1 MVARRRH
8 SGLTLVSPATIS
20 GTGSTCLWGRRWPL
34 PGRSGAGT
42 APLGSITLPRS
53 PSRWRGCGQ
62 ASTLEGLHLIRC
74 HVSGWMQRGFRS
86 PEADSRAE
94 LKQGGG

>member
-1 MVARRRH
+1 MARRRH
-8 SGLTLVSPATIS
+8 SGLTLVSPATIL
-20 GTGSTCLWGRRWPL
+20 GTGSTCLWGRRWLL
-34 PGRSGAGT
+34 PGRSRAST
-42 APLGSITLPRS
+42 APLGSIALPRS

-62 ASTLEGLHLIRC
+62 ASTLEVILIHC
-74 HVSGWMQRGFRS
+74 HVSGWMQQGFRS